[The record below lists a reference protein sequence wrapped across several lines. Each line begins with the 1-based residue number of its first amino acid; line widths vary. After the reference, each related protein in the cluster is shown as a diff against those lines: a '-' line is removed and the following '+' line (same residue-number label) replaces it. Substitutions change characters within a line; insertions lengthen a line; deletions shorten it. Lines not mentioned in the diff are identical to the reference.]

1 MFIIRFKKKKKKRK
15 KKGPLL
21 YANVGEAILDNPEC
35 SYIVVTT
42 LYEDDVYI
50 GPIACIPDYIQERP
64 VICGGLDGK
73 TLILLT

>member
-35 SYIVVTT
+35 SYIFNGDNNA
-42 LYEDDVYI
+42 LSE
-50 GPIACIPDYIQERP
+50 
-64 VICGGLDGK
+64 DGK
-73 TLILLT
+73 YEGIYAKDYEVFQIIFS